1 MNATTGTMI
10 VLHERAA
17 PPIAIASADA
27 AVGIQ
32 IPGRGEATTLPGMAK
47 ALLDDLH
54 ARGVHAAG
62 ALVGLGDRAG
72 VFAQALALEMLGRD
86 LPLRCVAAVPDAALP
101 AQSTHADADATSD
114 RLQAACDAWTPP
126 EPAMLPTLRCADN
139 EPDVAGWIAATRAA
153 PPLRTPPAATQSI
166 PLKIGGPLRAPV
178 FCIPGAGASIVS
190 LLDLA
195 QAAHPQASVIGLQPR
210 GLDGIEPPCTSV
222 ETAAASIL
230 PQVLQ
235 AAPQGPIRLV
245 GHSFGGWIAFAVALR
260 LREQGRALASVD
272 LLDSRPPTSDP
283 AMAECDELDVLLRW
297 IALVQ
302 LSTDQPLGIDA
313 ARLRPLPAS
322 ARMHLV
328 HRRMAEVG
336 LMPAR
341 SDPASMLGALRMFA
355 ACLRTHYR
363 PAGEYD
369 GVLRVVYMTDPDLD
383 AAGNDDEAERMRSGW
398 SRHAPRV
405 QLIRGGGNHM
415 TGIRGRHADALAD
428 RLGLNA

>member
-1 MNATTGTMI
+1 MKETTGTMI

-27 AVGIQ
+27 TVAIRV
-32 IPGRGEATTLPGMAK
+32 PGHGEATTLPGMAK
-47 ALLDDLH
+47 AILAGLH
-54 ARGVHAAG
+54 ERGVHAACV
-62 ALVGLGDRAG
+62 LVGLGDRAG

-86 LPLRCVAAVPDAALP
+86 LPLRCVAVVPDAALAAEVSP
-101 AQSTHADADATSD
+101 AEEGAASD
-114 RLQAACDAWTPP
+114 RLRTACEAWTPP
-126 EPAMLPTLRCADN
+126 EPAMLPTLRCEDD
-139 EPDVAGWIAATRAA
+139 EPDVAGWVAGTFAA
-153 PPLRTPPAATQSI
+153 PPLPKPPAATQSI

-195 QAAHPQASVIGLQPR
+195 QAAHPQANVVGMQPR

-235 AAPQGPIRLV
+235 AAPHGPIRLV

-260 LREQGRALASVD
+260 LREQGRTLASVD

-297 IALVQ
+297 ITLVQ

-328 HRRMAEVG
+328 HRRMAEAG

-363 PAGEYD
+363 PAGDYD
-369 GVLRVVYMTDPDLD
+369 GVLRVVYMPDPDLD
-383 AAGNDDEAERMRSGW
+383 AAGNDDEAERMRAGW

-415 TGIRGRHADALAD
+415 TGIRGRHANALAD
-428 RLGLNA
+428 RLGLSA